1 MDVPAGSNPT
11 LRLLA
16 SEDDF
21 QVHRNS
27 LTFSLLFVT
36 KTLPLQQEILED
48 PKLADFKE
56 GPVHTIVI
64 DVECLAML
72 NKIPE
77 TAKHLESQLKNELQA
92 IVSRSTQQLIDAGPY
107 PQGDIKLLQGC
118 KLFPLSNVDTRSII
132 KVLIP
137 NFLPPEGQE
146 DVIFFILV
154 LVVLGINSFVFHI

>member
-1 MDVPAGSNPT
+1 MSRGRNSKQFLDVPAGSNPT

-27 LTFSLLFVT
+27 IISLLFVT
-36 KTLPLQQEILED
+36 KTLPLRVSQEILED

-56 GPVHTIVI
+56 GPVPTIVI

-107 PQGDIKLLQGC
+107 PQGDIKLLQGY
-118 KLFPLSNVDTRSII
+118 KL
-132 KVLIP
+132 
-137 NFLPPEGQE
+137 
-146 DVIFFILV
+146 
-154 LVVLGINSFVFHI
+154 

>member
-1 MDVPAGSNPT
+1 M
-11 LRLLA
+11 
-16 SEDDF
+16 
-21 QVHRNS
+21 
-27 LTFSLLFVT
+27 LFVT
-36 KTLPLQQEILED
+36 KTLPLYVSQEILED

-107 PQGDIKLLQGC
+107 PQGDIKLLQGY
-118 KLFPLSNVDTRSII
+118 KLFPLIYPTEQRTLII
-132 KVLIP
+132 GP
-137 NFLPPEGQE
+137 
-146 DVIFFILV
+146 
-154 LVVLGINSFVFHI
+154 